1 MTNEIQREKTPDM
14 TTSEETGRSQ
24 LQLTLRDAARLA
36 SALEDRCSELS
47 REAERLS
54 AEIHSLGEE
63 KEELIQTMV
72 ACEHRANRLG
82 KLYVAT
88 YALHSTHDPV
98 QVQAAIGEIVSD
110 LLGGE
115 RFALLLRSHD
125 GEIWEVTH
133 GSEGEGDWAVGA
145 RYEGGDALVDATLM
159 DGRLHMEEATDSN
172 VVAALPLLVQDSVI
186 GALVILKLFDHR
198 PPLGS
203 DDRELLE
210 AISLHASFA
219 LFTARLVAG
228 MERRLQNYEFLVRLV
243 RGENLSE
250 LIARNE
256 GEAASVAGR
265 AQCEKRPIVIARI
278 GAS

>member
-110 LLGGE
+110 LL
-115 RFALLLRSHD
+115 
-125 GEIWEVTH
+125 
-133 GSEGEGDWAVGA
+133 GA